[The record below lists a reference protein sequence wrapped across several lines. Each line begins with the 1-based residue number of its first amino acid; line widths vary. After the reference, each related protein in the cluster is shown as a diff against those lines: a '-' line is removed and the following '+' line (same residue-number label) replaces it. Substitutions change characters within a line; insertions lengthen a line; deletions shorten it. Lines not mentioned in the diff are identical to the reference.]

1 MKRLIDAVAAG
12 LAGSSTDSRRL
23 FHGRGH
29 TYAGLEGV
37 NVDVHPPLLLVTLY
51 GELADDTYQSM
62 IKGLTPLL
70 TQGEPLLIQRRYLP
84 RSPSELI
91 CGELPEQLYAR
102 NGDLRYLLNVGVNQN
117 VGYFLDMKPTHQ
129 WLAERAKGLSILNL
143 FSYTCAFS
151 VNAIKAGARSVVN
164 IDMSG
169 AVLKTGQRNHVI
181 NQLDGRASRFMKLNI
196 LKSWGRIK
204 KTGPFDMMIIDPPSN
219 QRGSFMA
226 ETDYEKVL
234 RRIPQLVKPGG
245 MVLAC
250 LNAPHLPPGFLQEK
264 MHVHCPDCD
273 FIERL
278 PASIE
283 FPELE
288 PERSLKAMVFCYR
301 GAVNEDHSNVSAE

>member
-1 MKRLIDAVAAG
+1 MKRLIEAVAAG
-12 LAGSSTDSRRL
+12 LAGPCTDSRRL

-29 TYAGLEGV
+29 TYKGLEGV

-51 GELADDTYQSM
+51 SELAADAYRLM
-62 IKGLTPLL
+62 IDGLTPLL
-70 TQGEPLLIQRRYLP
+70 VLGEPLLVQRRYLP
-84 RSPSELI
+84 RAPSELI

-102 NGDLRYLLNVGVNQN
+102 HGDLRYLLSVGVNQN

-151 VNAIKAGARSVVN
+151 VNAIAAGARSVVN

-169 AVLKTGQRNHVI
+169 AVLKTGQRNHAL

-204 KTGPFDMMIIDPPSN
+204 KTGPFDIVIIDPPSN

-250 LNAPHLPPGFLQEK
+250 LNAPHLPPQFLQQK
-264 MHVHCPDCD
+264 MQQNCPECV
-273 FIERL
+273 FEQRL
-278 PASIE
+278 PASAE

-288 PERSLKAMVFCYR
+288 PERSLKAMVFRYQGPTEER
-301 GAVNEDHSNVSAE
+301 AAQEIG

>member
-1 MKRLIDAVAAG
+1 MKRLIEAVAAG
-12 LAGSSTDSRRL
+12 LSEPSSDSRRL

-29 TYAGLEGV
+29 TYPGLEGV

-51 GELADDTYQSM
+51 SELAEADYRAM
-62 IKGLTPLL
+62 IAGLTPLM
-70 TQGEPLLIQRRYLP
+70 QPSEPLLVQRRYLP
-84 RSPSELI
+84 RAPSELI

-102 NGDLRYLLNVGVNQN
+102 SGDMRYLLNVGVNQN

-129 WLAERAKGLSILNL
+129 WLAKQAKGLSILNL

-151 VNAIKAGARSVVN
+151 VNAIEAGARSVVN
-164 IDMSG
+164 VDMSA
-169 AVLKTGQRNHVI
+169 AVLKTGQRNHAL

-204 KTGPFDMMIIDPPSN
+204 KTGPFDIMIIDPPSN

-226 ETDYEKVL
+226 ESDYEKVL

-250 LNAPHLPPGFLQEK
+250 LNAPHLPPQFIQQT
-264 MHVHCPDCD
+264 MQAHCPDCG
-273 FIERL
+273 FVERL
-278 PASIE
+278 PASAE
-283 FPELE
+283 FPELD
-288 PERSLKAMVFCYR
+288 PERSLKAMVFRYQ
-301 GAVNEDHSNVSAE
+301 GVSR